1 MNSADSTGNNSSKL
15 FHAIHFRLLQLLI
28 TIGLILCIVG
38 GTSSYSSTGV
48 YQPQATTKAGVV
60 LYLIAFIVLVL
71 IAAVVASKLSNAP
84 SEDKRLVWAVIIALP
99 FILVRIIY
107 SLISVFSHNRHF
119 NLITGSII
127 IHVFMSVL
135 EEMAVVIIYLVIGW
149 KTEALTPTNHGPIAN
164 RPWKGNMTSEGAT
177 HDGNLADGGATQG
190 VNGRQRRHG
199 GNGRRMKQGPIHALV
214 GAGIAA
220 AQRKKQGNSG
230 NSEISEL

>member
-1 MNSADSTGNNSSKL
+1 
-15 FHAIHFRLLQLLI
+15 
-28 TIGLILCIVG
+28 LILCIVG
-38 GTSSYSSTGV
+38 GTNSYSSTGV

-99 FILVRIIY
+99 FIFVRIIY

-119 NLITGSII
+119 NFITGSII

-149 KTEALTPTNHGPIAN
+149 KTEALTPTNRGPIAN
-164 RPWKGNMTSEGAT
+164 RPWKGNMTSGGAT
-177 HDGNLADGGATQG
+177 HHGNLADGGATHHGNLADGGATQG